1 MSKKPFV
8 TKEQIEKIVELYPT
22 PFHIYDEKGIR
33 ENAKAL
39 KEAFSWNKG
48 FKEYFAVK
56 ATPNPYLIDILREV
70 GCGCDCSSM
79 TELMLSEA
87 MGLSGE
93 DIMFSSNETPAEEYA
108 YAYKLGAII
117 NLDDITH
124 IDFLENIVGQLP
136 ETMSC
141 RYNPG
146 GVFKI
151 SNSIM
156 DNPGDAKY
164 GLAPASLTKVLTAV
178 VALEEG
184 NLEDIITV
192 TKDVKITES
201 GATLCGLKE
210 GDTLTLNQALHALLI
225 QSANDAANAI
235 AIHLGGSLEGF
246 ATLMNQK
253 AVELGA
259 TNSHF
264 VNPHGL
270 SDDDHYTTAYDLYL
284 IFNKAIE
291 YELFREIIH
300 MDNYSTIYQDSVGND
315 KEMEFSTT
323 NLFLRGNYNSPDK
336 VTVIGGKTGTTNAAG
351 NCLIVLTKDTAGNPY
366 ISVILRSKERQLM
379 YEQMIDLLEEI
390 YN

>member
-1 MSKKPFV
+1 MKYTNRLFIS
-8 TKEQIEKIVELYPT
+8 
-22 PFHIYDEKGIR
+22 
-33 ENAKAL
+33 AAL
-39 KEAFSWNKG
+39 ILSFFLGGCGSANISVPYTLESNVSAFSITNHNTDVKMDSFASNLCVGNANITKNTSVDMTNATSAALFDVNK
-48 FKEYFAVK
+48 
-56 ATPNPYLIDILREV
+56 TN
-70 GCGCDCSSM
+70 
-79 TELMLSEA
+79 
-87 MGLSGE
+87 
-93 DIMFSSNETPAEEYA
+93 
-108 YAYKLGAII
+108 II
-117 NLDDITH
+117 YGK
-124 IDFLENIVGQLP
+124 NIH
-136 ETMSC
+136 E
-141 RYNPG
+141 R
-146 GVFKI
+146 
-151 SNSIM
+151 
-156 DNPGDAKY
+156 
-164 GLAPASLTKVLTAV
+164 LAPASLTKVLTAV

-184 NLEDIITV
+184 NLDDIITV
-192 TKDVKITES
+192 TKEVKITES

-246 ATLMNQK
+246 AELMNQK

-300 MDNYSTIYQDSVGND
+300 MDKYSTIYQDSVGNE

-323 NLFLRGNYNSPDK
+323 NLFLRGDYNSPDK

-351 NCLIVLTKDTAGNPY
+351 NCLIVLSKDTAGNPY

>member
-1 MSKKPFV
+1 MKCTNRLYLSVGIICSFLLGGCGSVNVSVPYTLDSNVSAFSITDHNTDIKMDSFASNLCVGNANV
-8 TKEQIEKIVELYPT
+8 TKNTSV
-22 PFHIYDEKGIR
+22 
-33 ENAKAL
+33 N
-39 KEAFSWNKG
+39 
-48 FKEYFAVK
+48 
-56 ATPNPYLIDILREV
+56 
-70 GCGCDCSSM
+70 M
-79 TELMLSEA
+79 TEATSAALF
-87 MGLSGE
+87 
-93 DIMFSSNETPAEEYA
+93 DVNKTN
-108 YAYKLGAII
+108 II
-117 NLDDITH
+117 YGK
-124 IDFLENIVGQLP
+124 NIH
-136 ETMSC
+136 E
-141 RYNPG
+141 R
-146 GVFKI
+146 
-151 SNSIM
+151 
-156 DNPGDAKY
+156 
-164 GLAPASLTKVLTAV
+164 LAPASLTKVLTAV

-336 VTVIGGKTGTTNAAG
+336 VTVIGGKTGTTMAAG
-351 NCLIVLTKDTAGNPY
+351 TCLIVLTKDTAGNPY